1 MRRFDLLD
9 EYSTVYV
16 PFRPLARPLPELDYL
31 TRPTVRTHTLRRW
44 LSWFGFRDC
53 RTTRN
58 QLVSEVR

>member
-9 EYSTVYV
+9 EYSAVYV
-16 PFRPLARPLPELDYL
+16 PFRPSARLMPEFDYL
-31 TRPTVRTHTLRRW
+31 TRSTVRTHALRRW

-53 RTTRN
+53 RTTRD